1 MTISLFSPF
10 FFSNSGTPSS
20 DGSSSEKIKSEC
32 SSPSTKSTSSLHSP
46 KEAVQTPQESQ
57 LPEESNSGLSSLP
70 GSPGEQTV
78 DEGPNFTK
86 LSVYSPTSIPE
97 PFSVPENIATEAQ
110 ISTSLPTAAVPE
122 VQGAKSFYS
131 ESEYSASSNTE
142 VTGGYYSPPSTTRG
156 YSFSQS
162 SVSPTP
168 LMSPYPAGYSHTAT
182 EGMITPGGSM
192 YPTACLS
199 PTYMS
204 PYGTGKQYTWPAPTS
219 MNYGAFGMNSHDLM
233 QSGYSYQ
240 PSMAA
245 AYSQMA
251 MTRASYPASYY
262 PTSTAQSC

>member
-1 MTISLFSPF
+1 MTISFFFPF
-10 FFSNSGTPSS
+10 FLSNSGTPSS
-20 DGSSSEKIKSEC
+20 DVSSSEKIKSEC

-46 KEAVQTPQESQ
+46 KEAVQTPQEPQ

-70 GSPGEQTV
+70 GSPGEPAV

-162 SVSPTP
+162 SPTP

-182 EGMITPGGSM
+182 EGMITPGGGM